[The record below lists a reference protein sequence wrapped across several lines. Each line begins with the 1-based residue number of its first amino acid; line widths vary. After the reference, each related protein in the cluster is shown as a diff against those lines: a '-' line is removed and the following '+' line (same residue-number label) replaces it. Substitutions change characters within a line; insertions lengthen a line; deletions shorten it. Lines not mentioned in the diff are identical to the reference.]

1 MLEGYIKKQKE
12 VDTLMAQKKELT
24 TLLRETNLRLRKL
37 IQR

>member
-12 VDTLMAQKKELT
+12 VDTLMTQKKELT